1 MKLTR
6 STTPKPFKAAKP
18 VAPAK
23 PAQPAQPDDVDFQ
36 DVVRMLTDVTQQNKD
51 FAEGLSILTQKV
63 DQIVKSIAE
72 VMKTNKEFCE
82 SVIQEISAI
91 SEYIN
96 IPAEDGEAEEAEEDK
111 SEETEEAEAAEEE
124 GITAD
129 DIMGMKKSEI
139 IALIEDNDLPINPA
153 DYPKVA
159 DLRKALIQYL
169 EEEFDADNGPTED
182 SADEDDGD
190 EGEVEGPDDD
200 IEADGDDIE
209 GDEETGGNAD
219 DDDDDW

>member
-18 VAPAK
+18 VASVK
-23 PAQPAQPDDVDFQ
+23 PAQPDDVDFQ

-96 IPAEDGEAEEAEEDK
+96 IPAEDGEAEDAEEDK

>member
-6 STTPKPFKAAKP
+6 STTPKPFKAIKP
-18 VAPAK
+18 AAPAK
-23 PAQPAQPDDVDFQ
+23 PAQPAQPEDVDFQ
-36 DVVRMLTDVTQQNKD
+36 DVVRMLTAVTQQNKD

-96 IPAEDGEAEEAEEDK
+96 IPSEGEEAEEAEEDK
-111 SEETEEAEAAEEE
+111 SEEAEAAEEE
-124 GITAD
+124 GITAE

-139 IALIEDNDLPINPA
+139 VALIEDNDLPINPA

-182 SADEDDGD
+182 SADEEGGN
-190 EGEVEGPDDD
+190 EGETEGQDDD

-209 GDEETGGNAD
+209 GDEEASGDTD

>member
-96 IPAEDGEAEEAEEDK
+96 IPAEDGESEEAEEDILF
-111 SEETEEAEAAEEE
+111 EL
-124 GITAD
+124 TAD
-129 DIMGMKKSEI
+129 TYPDIPS
-139 IALIEDNDLPINPA
+139 N
-153 DYPKVA
+153 
-159 DLRKALIQYL
+159 
-169 EEEFDADNGPTED
+169 
-182 SADEDDGD
+182 SADE
-190 EGEVEGPDDD
+190 VALA
-200 IEADGDDIE
+200 IYTLCTAVADGITGETLVSDGGMRHNIMSYIPQRDQYP
-209 GDEETGGNAD
+209 EEEE
-219 DDDDDW
+219 

>member
-6 STTPKPFKAAKP
+6 STTPKPFKAVKP
-18 VAPAK
+18 AAPVK
-23 PAQPAQPDDVDFQ
+23 PAQSAQPEDVDFQ
-36 DVVRMLTDVTQQNKD
+36 DVVRMLTNVTQQNKD

-96 IPAEDGEAEEAEEDK
+96 IPSEGEGEEAEEVEEDK
-111 SEETEEAEAAEEE
+111 SEEAEAAEEE

-139 IALIEDNDLPINPA
+139 VALIEDNDLPINPA

-169 EEEFDADNGPTED
+169 EEEFDEDNGPTED
-182 SADEDDGD
+182 SADEENGSDGEA
-190 EGEVEGPDDD
+190 EGQDDD
-200 IEADGDDIE
+200 IEADGDDTE
-209 GDEETGGNAD
+209 GDEETGGDTD

>member
-6 STTPKPFKAAKP
+6 SITPKPFKAAKP
-18 VAPAK
+18 AAPAK
-23 PAQPAQPDDVDFQ
+23 PAQPEEVDFQ
-36 DVVRMLTDVTQQNKD
+36 DVVRMLTNVTQQNKD

-96 IPAEDGEAEEAEEDK
+96 IPAEDEEGTSEEDKAEEVEEAEEA
-111 SEETEEAEAAEEE
+111 EEAEAAEEE

-139 IALIEDNDLPINPA
+139 IALIEDNELPINPA
-153 DYPKVA
+153 EYPKVA
-159 DLRKALIQYL
+159 DLRKALIKYL
-169 EEEFDADNGPTED
+169 EEEYDEDNGSIDDSEEGED
-182 SADEDDGD
+182 IEEVEEQVDDGEDDDGGTDGDAEAASSDDDDEDD
-190 EGEVEGPDDD
+190 
-200 IEADGDDIE
+200 
-209 GDEETGGNAD
+209 
-219 DDDDDW
+219 W